1 MSQSISRWS
10 LWCLVVLLALQ
21 AIPFVGALP
30 ILLGVA
36 VLCGFVANLVL
47 VSIVFDVAAG
57 MIAGTWLLLPIFVYG
72 GYFGIFAWQS
82 AAIPLER
89 RDLKLNNPAAVVAF
103 DANQTALIVPS
114 ELAEALVSNYAIP
127 VVYAFNSFSEPES
140 FSSYRLLSEAGCQAA
155 KDALARARSTG
166 PSSKALHDV
175 VLDRREGQDDSCI
188 LRMAEAPREA
198 KIVVAV
204 RGGVDRFDPPTAP
217 TETTYDFSLGG
228 QNFATYRTAGVGRLP
243 LLPEFWIGCLP
254 RGESQLCGRYGAG
267 VIQTYEEIDATPT
280 GIDAGPNPSP
290 IAVTL
295 GLRRY
300 EVDELQRLR
309 AAQDAGEV
317 VSMIESALQRHIDTT
332 NNPEEALWA
341 RMVVFLTD
349 PNSDVANYLLPREA
363 LDFLPNWASRLSPY
377 ASALVAN
384 YVRLAS
390 DPKQLGNR
398 WREALLQALIILPR
412 SAYAALSDEE
422 VKSLYGTVRANAGDK
437 WVKDSD
443 LKGELSEL
451 YVRIADAGPR
461 ALPYFEAD
469 LETFGAWPA
478 LAICR
483 NRPSLGPGAGD
494 PARAVPAAR
503 PDRSEQ

>member
-82 AAIPLER
+82 AAIPLS
-89 RDLKLNNPAAVVAF
+89 AA
-103 DANQTALIVPS
+103 TSSLTTPPPS
-114 ELAEALVSNYAIP
+114 SPSTRTRLRSSFRASWPKRWSRIMRIP
-127 VVYAFNSFSEPES
+127 VVYAFDSFSEPES

-254 RGESQLCGRYGAG
+254 RGESSALR
-267 VIQTYEEIDATPT
+267 P
-280 GIDAGPNPSP
+280 
-290 IAVTL
+290 
-295 GLRRY
+295 LRR
-300 EVDELQRLR
+300 RR
-309 AAQDAGEV
+309 
-317 VSMIESALQRHIDTT
+317 
-332 NNPEEALWA
+332 
-341 RMVVFLTD
+341 D
-349 PNSDVANYLLPREA
+349 P
-363 LDFLPNWASRLSPY
+363 
-377 ASALVAN
+377 
-384 YVRLAS
+384 
-390 DPKQLGNR
+390 
-398 WREALLQALIILPR
+398 
-412 SAYAALSDEE
+412 
-422 VKSLYGTVRANAGDK
+422 
-437 WVKDSD
+437 D
-443 LKGELSEL
+443 L
-451 YVRIADAGPR
+451 
-461 ALPYFEAD
+461 
-469 LETFGAWPA
+469 
-478 LAICR
+478 
-483 NRPSLGPGAGD
+483 
-494 PARAVPAAR
+494 
-503 PDRSEQ
+503 